1 MPRPAIN
8 VAVRAARAAGQ
19 IILRYMNRLDGLAV
33 IEKQRHDYVSEV
45 DRLAEAEIIREL
57 KRAFPRDALLAE
69 ESGASGKS
77 RNVWVID
84 PLDGTH
90 NYLRGFPHFAVSIGL
105 LENGEPT
112 LGVVY
117 DPLRDE
123 LFTADKGNGAY
134 LNDRRIRVGK
144 RDGLVGALLATGF
157 PFRQRRH
164 LEAQLGMTRALLAEA
179 EDIRRT
185 GSAALDIA
193 YVAAGR
199 LDGFYEIGLK
209 PWDMAAACVLVR
221 EAGGR
226 YCDFSGRDGLPESG
240 NLIAGNVS
248 VVQAIIKTVAPEL
261 TPVLAAEAHLKKP
274 DDAGRKHQA
283 TPLLQNKSCRVVGA
297 ASGAQPVRDI
307 GKERRSRDR
316 LSGGRQSNF
325 RAAVPP
331 KKKPG
336 SRRAF

>member
-1 MPRPAIN
+1 MPRPAVN

-19 IILRYMNRLDGLAV
+19 IILRYMNRLDSLDV

-57 KRAFPRDALLAE
+57 KRAFPRDATLGE
-69 ESGASGKS
+69 ESGALGKA

-90 NYLRGFPHFAVSIGL
+90 NYLRGVPHFSVSIGL

-123 LFTADKGNGAY
+123 LFTADRGNGAY
-134 LNDRRIRVGK
+134 LNDRRIRIGK
-144 RDGLVGALLATGF
+144 RDGLSGALLATGF
-157 PFRQRRH
+157 PYRQRRH
-164 LEAQLGMTRALLAEA
+164 LEAQLGMTRALLGEA

-185 GSAALDIA
+185 GSAALDLA
-193 YVAAGR
+193 YVASGR

-209 PWDMAAACVLVR
+209 PWDISAGCVLVR

-226 YCDFSGRDGLPESG
+226 YCDFAGRDGMPESG
-240 NLIAGNVS
+240 NLIAGNVA
-248 VVQAIIKTVAPEL
+248 VANAMVKAIAPEL
-261 TPVLAAEAHLKKP
+261 TPILAL
-274 DDAGRKHQA
+274 
-283 TPLLQNKSCRVVGA
+283 
-297 ASGAQPVRDI
+297 
-307 GKERRSRDR
+307 
-316 LSGGRQSNF
+316 
-325 RAAVPP
+325 
-331 KKKPG
+331 
-336 SRRAF
+336 

>member
-1 MPRPAIN
+1 MPRPAVN

-19 IILRYMNRLDGLAV
+19 IILRYMNRLDSLDV

-45 DRLAEAEIIREL
+45 DKLAEAEIIREL
-57 KRAFPRDALLAE
+57 KRAYPRDATLGE
-69 ESGASGKS
+69 ESGQSGNS

-90 NYLRGFPHFAVSIGL
+90 NYLRGFPHFSVSIGL

-144 RDGLVGALLATGF
+144 RDGLGGALLVTGF
-157 PFRQRRH
+157 PYRQRRH

-179 EDIRRT
+179 EDVRRT
-185 GSAALDIA
+185 GSAALDLA

-199 LDGFYEIGLK
+199 LDGFYEIGLM

-226 YCDFSGRDGLPESG
+226 YCNFTGQDGLPESG
-240 NLIAGNVS
+240 NLVAGNVS
-248 VVQAIIKTVAPEL
+248 VVNAMVKAIAPEL
-261 TPVLAAEAHLKKP
+261 TPVLA
-274 DDAGRKHQA
+274 R
-283 TPLLQNKSCRVVGA
+283 
-297 ASGAQPVRDI
+297 
-307 GKERRSRDR
+307 
-316 LSGGRQSNF
+316 
-325 RAAVPP
+325 
-331 KKKPG
+331 
-336 SRRAF
+336 

>member
-1 MPRPAIN
+1 MPRPAVN

-19 IILRYMNRLDGLAV
+19 IILRYMNRLDSLDV

-57 KRAFPRDALLAE
+57 KRAYPRDATLGE
-69 ESGASGKS
+69 ESGASGHS

-90 NYLRGFPHFAVSIGL
+90 NYLRGFPHFSVSIGL

-134 LNDRRIRVGK
+134 LNDHRIRVGK
-144 RDGLVGALLATGF
+144 RDGLGGALLATGF
-157 PFRQRRH
+157 PYRQRRH
-164 LEAQLGMTRALLAEA
+164 LDAQLGMTRALLAEA
-179 EDIRRT
+179 EDFRRS

-199 LDGFYEIGLK
+199 IDGFYEIGLK
-209 PWDMAAACVLVR
+209 PWDMAAGCVLVR

-226 YCDFSGRDGLPESG
+226 YCDFVGRDGMPESG
-240 NLIAGNVS
+240 NLLAGNVA
-248 VVQAIIKTVAPEL
+248 VVNAMVKTIAPEL
-261 TPVLAAEAHLKKP
+261 TPVLA
-274 DDAGRKHQA
+274 
-283 TPLLQNKSCRVVGA
+283 LQ
-297 ASGAQPVRDI
+297 
-307 GKERRSRDR
+307 
-316 LSGGRQSNF
+316 
-325 RAAVPP
+325 
-331 KKKPG
+331 
-336 SRRAF
+336 